1 MSVAKK
7 INLPAVVARVLL
19 GLIFLFFGLNFF
31 FHFLNAAPVDPASKA
46 GAFLG
51 GLFASGYFFTFLKVL
66 EVLYGILLIAGLFTP
81 LVLILLFPIS
91 INILLFHVLIEA
103 APQPLAIAVLLFVLN
118 VYLAWVNRVA
128 YAPLFKIKNNDSAG
142 EAAVQAPVIPAQ

>member
-31 FHFLNAAPVDPASKA
+31 FHFLNAPPPDPASKA

-66 EVLYGILLIAGLFTP
+66 EVLYGALLIAGLFTP
-81 LVLILLFPIS
+81 LVLLLLFPIS
-91 INILLFHVLIEA
+91 VNILLFHALLAA
-103 APQPLAIAVLLFVLN
+103 APQSLAIAILLFALN
-118 VYLAWVNRVA
+118 VYLAWVNRAV
-128 YAPLFKIKNNDSAG
+128 YAPLFKIKHNSNAG
-142 EAAVQAPVIPAQ
+142 EAAVQAPVVSVQ